1 MSLKDFPIAEVLIN
15 AFCHATEDLEKV
27 RKAMLNFIPELYRSR
42 VVISEDIL
50 EGYYGNRIL
59 NLKIYIFDV
68 EIIRNIIDFICRNIH
83 ETDKRLLSRTFLS
96 RLDSSGNLYLRFD
109 KGAAYNGLL
118 RLYDGSDIVRV
129 VIKFKVA
136 KKLIKDFCA
145 DIGLIMGV

>member
-1 MSLKDFPIAEVLIN
+1 MSLKDFPIAEILIN

-42 VVISEDIL
+42 IVISEDVL

-59 NLKIYIFDV
+59 NLKIHISDV
-68 EIIRNIIDFICRNIH
+68 EIVKNIIDFICRNIH
-83 ETDKRLLSRTFLS
+83 EADKKLISRSFLS

-118 RLYDGSDIVRV
+118 RLHDGSDVVRV

-136 KKLIKDFCA
+136 KKLIKDFCV